1 MFNRFLS
8 FLATGALVA
17 ALGTAGFAATSSP
30 APSMMSAKT
39 TTSCPTGETYVK
51 GYTKSDGTKVAG
63 YCRKSSSSMMSSTSC
78 PKGETWVAPYKKSD
92 GTMVKGYC
100 RKSPAPAATK

>member
-1 MFNRFLS
+1 LKRILS
-8 FLATGALVA
+8 FVLAGVLAA
-17 ALGTAGFAATSSP
+17 ALGAPGFAATTGTPASMSSSKM
-30 APSMMSAKT
+30 AT
-39 TTSCPTGETYVK
+39 TTCPAGETYIK

-63 YCRKSSSSMMSSTSC
+63 YCRKSTTAMQTC

-100 RKSPAPAATK
+100 RKAPAPAATK